1 MPPGHIDRAHS
12 QLTSSSAPNP
22 SIILAMK
29 NKKAMELALSP
40 GKSLMMT
47 AFMLYMSG
55 SHLNIFTI
63 STTSMALLN
72 PLKGILSTK
81 TQFERFEQG
90 TEERFWTAKSVW
102 IGMNFIALGV
112 GVYKL
117 LRMGLL
123 PNKAGDWGDWIEVW
137 DVAKSVTIL

>member
-1 MPPGHIDRAHS
+1 
-12 QLTSSSAPNP
+12 
-22 SIILAMK
+22 MK

-81 TQFERFEQG
+81 NQFERFEVG
-90 TEERFWTAKSVW
+90 TEERFWTAKGVW
-102 IGMNFIALGV
+102 
-112 GVYKL
+112 
-117 LRMGLL
+117 
-123 PNKAGDWGDWIEVW
+123 
-137 DVAKSVTIL
+137 

>member
-1 MPPGHIDRAHS
+1 
-12 QLTSSSAPNP
+12 
-22 SIILAMK
+22 MK

-47 AFMLYMSG
+47 GKKKPPPSHLHPEITLAHNLSLPLPFLFKAFMLYMSG

-102 IGMNFIALGV
+102 IGMNFIALG
-112 GVYKL
+112 
-117 LRMGLL
+117 
-123 PNKAGDWGDWIEVW
+123 
-137 DVAKSVTIL
+137 